1 MVNEDLRKIKEIID
15 SWDCAV
21 LPKEHG
27 PYTASLVDEND
38 PTGMVEFK
46 DRNGI
51 PRMQLPREDY
61 DSIKEYG
68 EGKYDPRSN

>member
-1 MVNEDLRKIKEIID
+1 MMINDEDLQKIKEIID
-15 SWDCAV
+15 SWDCV
-21 LPKEHG
+21 FLPKEHG
-27 PYTASLVDEND
+27 PYTVSLVDEKD

-61 DSIKEYG
+61 DSIKEYRESEIG
-68 EGKYDPRSN
+68 L

>member
-1 MVNEDLRKIKEIID
+1 MIKDLQTIIE

-21 LPKEHG
+21 LPKEYG
-27 PYTASLVDEND
+27 PYTASLVDEKF

-68 EGKYDPRSN
+68 ESKYDPRSN